1 MNLQYKSFYWSL
13 GTTSFRTKN
22 FNKKI
27 EQQLALLRNFWLL
40 KENVGKNW
48 NGNDEIQTAYY
59 DFLHEVG
66 FIYGNANN
74 KPKDAREKT
83 YGLVSLGLIDD
94 NRRLTKVGEQLL
106 SISERNDF
114 SVDNPLGIPADSF
127 IYLKQLLKTSVKVDT
142 ERVRPF
148 IVTIYLITKLGG
160 LSYEEFTYLLPL
172 SIDRQSTLDA
182 VENIKALR
190 NNETFIDEII
200 LARLMARDNYKTA
213 LQYFLKVPI
222 VTADVIATVGINRKS
237 RQYDKAYFPLYDAL
251 HKFYLEHK
259 RAAVN
264 EIVPALKRLTNTGKL
279 WQRYIFGNND
289 FAKIKKN
296 PSECLQLGNF
306 DDADTEEK
314 FRRAFFATM
323 HVIKAKRSLEDY
335 FDLNRRYMKTS
346 DIILFSDEKVSLDIV
361 PRYYFVPICDR
372 LLDIAFDNSAL
383 LQENC
388 RLEDIAAFLRPNEN
402 VILDGI
408 NHEFALKLN
417 SLKDASEILDRQRYI
432 RLNHLIDSKF
442 TDEQI
447 LNLLTLI
454 SDRAD
459 DEIQKLV
466 TDNADIPTI
475 FEYIL
480 GILWY
485 KISDRQGKI
494 LDYMK
499 LSLDVDLLP
508 KTHAAGGE
516 ADIVYEYPKSVVYPA
531 HSLLLEATLSDR
543 TNQRRM
549 EMEPVSRHLGNHILR
564 TRNLNSYCVFAT
576 NDLNINVVSD
586 FRGRKNQRYYDTSDD
601 NNFIE
606 GMKIIPLQIE
616 DLKNIVKNQ
625 LRYEKLYKIFE
636 AAFQSELAPREW
648 RDICI
653 AQILV
658 GPFVGPQQKKLPNS
672 SEKMYRKKS
681 LEC

>member
-1 MNLQYKSFYWSL
+1 M
-13 GTTSFRTKN
+13 RD
-22 FNKKI
+22 
-27 EQQLALLRNFWLL
+27 FWLL
-40 KENVGKNW
+40 KENVGKVW

-83 YGLVSLGLIDD
+83 SGLVSLGLIDD
-94 NRRLTKVGEQLL
+94 NRRLTEVGEHLL
-106 SISERNDF
+106 TISERNDF

-127 IYLKQLLKTSVKVDT
+127 IYFKQLLKTSLKVDT

-182 VENIKALR
+182 VENIEALR
-190 NNETFIDEII
+190 NTATSIDEII
-200 LARLMARDNYKTA
+200 LARLMAKDNYKTA

-237 RQYDKAYFPLYDAL
+237 RQYDKAYFPLYDVL
-251 HKFYLEHK
+251 HKFYLKHE
-259 RAAVN
+259 RATVN

-279 WQRYIFGNND
+279 WQHHLFGNND
-289 FAKIKKN
+289 LSKIKKN
-296 PSECLQLGNF
+296 PSECLQPNNF
-306 DDADTEEK
+306 NDADTEEK

-346 DIILFSDEKVSLDIV
+346 DIILFSEEKVSLDIV
-361 PRYYFVPICDR
+361 PRHYFAPICDR
-372 LLDIAFDNSAL
+372 LLDIAFDNSAR

-408 NHEFALKLN
+408 NQEFALKLN

-475 FEYIL
+475 FEYVL

-564 TRNLNSYCVFAT
+564 TLNLNSYCIFVT

-636 AAFQSELAPREW
+636 SAFQSELAPREW
-648 RDICI
+648 RNVCI

-658 GPFVGPQQKKLPNS
+658 DPFVGSQQKKSQFLP
-672 SEKMYRKKS
+672 EKM
-681 LEC
+681 

>member
-27 EQQLALLRNFWLL
+27 EQQLALLRDFWAL
-40 KENVGKNW
+40 KENAGKVW
-48 NGNDEIQTAYY
+48 NGNNVIQTAYY

-83 YGLVSLGLIDD
+83 TGLVSLGLIDD
-94 NRRLTKVGEQLL
+94 NRRFTEVGEQLL

-142 ERVRPF
+142 ERVRSF

-172 SIDRQSTLDA
+172 SIDRHSTLDA

-190 NNETFIDEII
+190 NNATSIDEII
-200 LARLMARDNYKTA
+200 LARLMTRDNYKIA
-213 LQYFLKVPI
+213 LKYFLKVPI
-222 VTADVIATVGINRKS
+222 VTADVIAAVGINRKS
-237 RQYDKAYFPLYDAL
+237 RRYDKAYFPLYSAL

-259 RAAVN
+259 GAAVN

-279 WQRYIFGNND
+279 WQCHLFGNND
-289 FAKIKKN
+289 LAKIKKN
-296 PSECLQLGNF
+296 PSEYLQPNNF
-306 DDADTEEK
+306 NDVDTEEK

-346 DIILFSDEKVSLDIV
+346 DIILFSEDKVSLDIV
-361 PRYYFVPICDR
+361 PRHYFAPICDR
-372 LLDIAFDNSAL
+372 LLDIAFDNSAR

-388 RLEDIAAFLRPNEN
+388 RLEDIAVFLRPNEN

-408 NHEFALKLN
+408 NREFSLNLK
-417 SLKDASEILDRQRYI
+417 SLKDAGEILDRQRYI

-447 LNLLTLI
+447 LNLLTFI

-459 DEIQKLV
+459 NEIQKLV

-475 FEYIL
+475 FEYVL

-516 ADIVYEYPKSVVYPA
+516 ADIVYEYPESVVYPA

-549 EMEPVSRHLGNHILR
+549 EMEPVSRHLGNYLLR
-564 TRNLNSYCVFAT
+564 THNLNSYCVFAT
-576 NDLNINVVSD
+576 NKLNINVVSD
-586 FRGRKNQRYYDTSDD
+586 FRGRKNQPYYDTADD

-606 GMKIIPLQIE
+606 GMKIIPLQID
-616 DLKNIVKNQ
+616 DLKNIIKKH
-625 LRYEKLYKIFE
+625 LRYEKLYEIFE

-648 RDICI
+648 RNACI
-653 AQILV
+653 VDVL
-658 GPFVGPQQKKLPNS
+658 
-672 SEKMYRKKS
+672 MTR
-681 LEC
+681 

>member
-27 EQQLALLRNFWLL
+27 EQQLALLRDFWSL
-40 KENVGKNW
+40 KENVGKDW
-48 NGNDEIQTAYY
+48 NGNDKIQMDYY

-83 YGLVSLGLIDD
+83 SGLVSLGLIND
-94 NRRLTKVGEQLL
+94 NRRLTEVGKQLL
-106 SISERNDF
+106 NISERNDF
-114 SVDNPLGIPADSF
+114 SVDNSLGIPADSF
-127 IYLKQLLKTSVKVDT
+127 IYFKQLLKTSVKVDT

-148 IVTIYLITKLGG
+148 IVTIYLMTKLGG

-172 SIDRQSTLDA
+172 SIDRQSTLDT

-190 NNETFIDEII
+190 NNATSIDEII

-213 LQYFLKVPI
+213 LKYFLKVPI

-237 RQYDKAYFPLYDAL
+237 RQYDKAYLPIYTAL
-251 HKFYLEHK
+251 HKFYFGKETS
-259 RAAVN
+259 AVD

-279 WQRYIFGNND
+279 WQRHLFGNND
-289 FAKIKKN
+289 LAKIKKN
-296 PSECLQLGNF
+296 PSECLQPNNF

-346 DIILFSDEKVSLDIV
+346 DIILFSEEKVSLDIV
-361 PRYYFVPICDR
+361 PRHYFAPICDR
-372 LLDIAFDNSAL
+372 LLDVAFDKSAW

-402 VILDGI
+402 VIIDGI

-442 TDEQI
+442 TDKQI

-475 FEYIL
+475 FEYVL

-564 TRNLNSYCVFAT
+564 TRNLNSYCVFVT

-616 DLKNIVKNQ
+616 DLKNIIKNQ

-648 RDICI
+648 RNVCI

-658 GPFVGPQQKKLPNS
+658 GPFVGPQQKKSLFLP
-672 SEKMYRKKS
+672 EKM
-681 LEC
+681 

>member
-27 EQQLALLRNFWLL
+27 EQQLALLRDFWAL
-40 KENVGKNW
+40 KENAGKVW
-48 NGNDEIQTAYY
+48 NGNNVIQTAYY

-83 YGLVSLGLIDD
+83 SGLVSLGLIDD
-94 NRRLTKVGEQLL
+94 NRRFTEVGEQLL

-142 ERVRPF
+142 ERVRSF

-172 SIDRQSTLDA
+172 SIDRHSTLDA

-190 NNETFIDEII
+190 NNATSIDEII
-200 LARLMARDNYKTA
+200 LARLMTRDNYKIA
-213 LQYFLKVPI
+213 LKYFLKVPI
-222 VTADVIATVGINRKS
+222 VTADVIAAVGINRKS
-237 RQYDKAYFPLYDAL
+237 RRYDKAYFPLYSAL

-259 RAAVN
+259 GAAVN

-279 WQRYIFGNND
+279 WQCHLFGNND
-289 FAKIKKN
+289 LAKIKKN
-296 PSECLQLGNF
+296 PSEYLQPNNF
-306 DDADTEEK
+306 NDVDTEEK

-346 DIILFSDEKVSLDIV
+346 DIILFSEDKVSLDIV
-361 PRYYFVPICDR
+361 PRHYFAPICDR
-372 LLDIAFDNSAL
+372 LLDIAFDNSAR

-388 RLEDIAAFLRPNEN
+388 RLEDIAVFLRPNEN

-408 NHEFALKLN
+408 NREFSLNLK
-417 SLKDASEILDRQRYI
+417 SLKDAGEILDRQRYI

-447 LNLLTLI
+447 LNLLTFI

-459 DEIQKLV
+459 NEIQKLV

-475 FEYIL
+475 FEYVL

-485 KISDRQGKI
+485 KISDR
-494 LDYMK
+494 
-499 LSLDVDLLP
+499 
-508 KTHAAGGE
+508 
-516 ADIVYEYPKSVVYPA
+516 
-531 HSLLLEATLSDR
+531 
-543 TNQRRM
+543 
-549 EMEPVSRHLGNHILR
+549 
-564 TRNLNSYCVFAT
+564 
-576 NDLNINVVSD
+576 
-586 FRGRKNQRYYDTSDD
+586 
-601 NNFIE
+601 
-606 GMKIIPLQIE
+606 
-616 DLKNIVKNQ
+616 
-625 LRYEKLYKIFE
+625 
-636 AAFQSELAPREW
+636 
-648 RDICI
+648 
-653 AQILV
+653 
-658 GPFVGPQQKKLPNS
+658 
-672 SEKMYRKKS
+672 
-681 LEC
+681 

>member
-27 EQQLALLRNFWLL
+27 EQQLALLRDFWLP
-40 KENVGKNW
+40 KENVDKNW

-83 YGLVSLGLIDD
+83 SGLVSLGLIDD
-94 NRRLTKVGEQLL
+94 NRRLTEVGEQLL
-106 SISERNDF
+106 TISKRNDF

-142 ERVRPF
+142 ELVRPF

-190 NNETFIDEII
+190 NNATTIDEII
-200 LARLMARDNYKTA
+200 LARLMAKDNYKTA
-213 LQYFLKVPI
+213 LKYFLKVPI

-251 HKFYLEHK
+251 YKFYLKHE

-264 EIVPALKRLTNTGKL
+264 EIVSALKRLTNTGKL
-279 WQRYIFGNND
+279 WQRYVFGNND
-289 FAKIKKN
+289 LAKIKKN
-296 PSECLQLGNF
+296 PSECLQPNNF

-361 PRYYFVPICDR
+361 PRHYFAPICDR
-372 LLDIAFDNSAL
+372 LLEIAFDNYAR

-402 VILDGI
+402 VIIDGI
-408 NHEFALKLN
+408 NHEFSLKLN

-475 FEYIL
+475 FEYVL

-508 KTHAAGGE
+508 KTHAVGGE

-549 EMEPVSRHLGNHILR
+549 EMEPVSRHLGNHIIR
-564 TRNLNSYCVFAT
+564 TRNLDSYCVFVT

-625 LRYEKLYKIFE
+625 FRYEKLYKIFE
-636 AAFQSELAPREW
+636 SAFQSELAPREW
-648 RDICI
+648 RNVCI

-658 GPFVGPQQKKLPNS
+658 GSFVGPQQKKSLFLP
-672 SEKMYRKKS
+672 EKM
-681 LEC
+681 

>member
-27 EQQLALLRNFWLL
+27 EQQLALLRDFWLP
-40 KENVGKNW
+40 KENVDKNW

-83 YGLVSLGLIDD
+83 SGLVSLGLIDD
-94 NRRLTKVGEQLL
+94 NRRLTEVGEQLL
-106 SISERNDF
+106 TISKRNDF

-142 ERVRPF
+142 ELVRPF

-190 NNETFIDEII
+190 NNATTIDEII
-200 LARLMARDNYKTA
+200 LARLMAKDNYKTA
-213 LQYFLKVPI
+213 LKYFLKVPI

-251 HKFYLEHK
+251 YKFYLKHE

-264 EIVPALKRLTNTGKL
+264 EIVSALKRLTNTGKL
-279 WQRYIFGNND
+279 WQRYVFGNND
-289 FAKIKKN
+289 LAKIKKN
-296 PSECLQLGNF
+296 PSECLQPNNF

-361 PRYYFVPICDR
+361 PRHYFAPICDR
-372 LLDIAFDNSAL
+372 LLEIAFDNYAR

-402 VILDGI
+402 VIIDGI
-408 NHEFALKLN
+408 NHEFSLKLN

-475 FEYIL
+475 FEYVL

-549 EMEPVSRHLGNHILR
+549 EMEPVSRHLGNHIIR
-564 TRNLNSYCVFAT
+564 TRNLDSYCVFVT

-625 LRYEKLYKIFE
+625 FRYEKLYKIFE
-636 AAFQSELAPREW
+636 SAFQSELAPREW
-648 RDICI
+648 RNVCI

-658 GPFVGPQQKKLPNS
+658 GSFVGPQQKKSLFLP
-672 SEKMYRKKS
+672 EKM
-681 LEC
+681 

>member
-27 EQQLALLRNFWLL
+27 EQQLALLRDFWSL
-40 KENVGKNW
+40 KENVGKIW

-59 DFLHEVG
+59 NFLHEVG

-83 YGLVSLGLIDD
+83 SGLVSLGLIDD
-94 NRRLTKVGEQLL
+94 NRRLTEVGKQLL

-114 SVDNPLGIPADSF
+114 SVDNSLGIPADSF

-142 ERVRPF
+142 EQVRPF
-148 IVTIYLITKLGG
+148 IVTIYLITKLGE

-172 SIDRQSTLDA
+172 SIERQSTLDA
-182 VENIKALR
+182 VEKIKALR
-190 NNETFIDEII
+190 NNATNIDEII
-200 LARLMARDNYKTA
+200 LVRLMSRDNYKTA
-213 LQYFLKVPI
+213 LKYFLRIKA

-251 HKFYLEHK
+251 HKFYFERK
-259 RAAVN
+259 GIAVN
-264 EIVPALKRLTNTGKL
+264 EIISALKYLSNTGKL
-279 WQRYIFGNND
+279 WQRYLFGDNSLT
-289 FAKIKKN
+289 KIKKA
-296 PSECLQLGNF
+296 PLDCLQANRF
-306 DDADTEEK
+306 DEADTEEK
-314 FRRAFFATM
+314 FRRAFFAAM
-323 HVIKAKRSLEDY
+323 HVIKTKRSLEDY
-335 FDLNRRYMKTS
+335 FDLNHRYMKTA
-346 DIILFSDEKVSLDIV
+346 DVILFSDRKVVLDIV
-361 PRYYFVPICDR
+361 PRHYFAPICDK
-372 LLDIAFDNSAL
+372 LLDIAFDDSPL
-383 LQENC
+383 LQVNC
-388 RLEDIAAFLRPNEN
+388 RLEDIAVFLRPDES

-408 NHEFALKLN
+408 NREFALKLK
-417 SLKDASEILDRQRYI
+417 SLKDAAEILDRQRYI

-442 TDEQI
+442 TDEKI
-447 LNLLTLI
+447 LSLLSLI
-454 SDRAD
+454 AERAD

-475 FEYIL
+475 FEYVL

-499 LSLDVDLLP
+499 LSLDADLLP

-516 ADIVYEYPKSVVYPA
+516 ADIVYEYPKSATYPA
-531 HSLLLEATLSDR
+531 HSLLLEATLADR

-586 FRGRKNQRYYDTSDD
+586 FRGRKNQRYYDTADD

-606 GMKIIPLQIE
+606 GMKIIPLQID
-616 DLKNIVKNQ
+616 DLKNIIKNH
-625 LRYEKLYKIFE
+625 LRYEKLYGIFE

-648 RDICI
+648 RKACI
-653 AQILV
+653 VDALQGI
-658 GPFVGPQQKKLPNS
+658 FQ
-672 SEKMYRKKS
+672 
-681 LEC
+681 